1 MAKEKVSDQKALHNQ
16 DWWLVLLISALE
28 WEAEAD
34 LCDFEASL
42 VHIVS
47 PGLLGSHIE
56 SWYNAAGG
64 SNLAGRPR

>member
-1 MAKEKVSDQKALHNQ
+1 M
-16 DWWLVLLISALE
+16 LLIPALE

-47 PGLLGSHIE
+47 LGLPGLHIE
-56 SWYNAAGG
+56 SWGCCFIKRRYNAAGG
-64 SNLAGRPR
+64 SNLAKVFP